1 MSSTLIIV
9 LSCLVAYLTGSVPT
23 SVWLGKA
30 RYGIDVR
37 QHGSGNA
44 GATNTFRVLGK
55 KAGIFV
61 LIIDALKGSAAVG
74 LALILSHRFGQDTDE
89 VILTAILAGAAAVI
103 GHIFPI
109 YAGFRGGK
117 GIATLLGI
125 MAVLHW
131 QLTLICIGIFLIT
144 LLVSKYVSLGSMLAA
159 LFFFGLQLLPQ
170 FYKAPSLLVFSGI
183 VLAGVLFTHRAN
195 IRRLAAGNE
204 NKTYLFRGKLRSTH

>member
-1 MSSTLIIV
+1 MNPIVIIS
-9 LSCLVAYLTGSVPT
+9 LSCLAAYLIGSVPT

-44 GATNTFRVLGK
+44 GATNTFRILGK

-61 LIIDALKGSAAVG
+61 LMVDALKGSAAVG
-74 LALILSHRFGQDTDE
+74 FSFFLSHRFGQDSDKI
-89 VILTAILAGAAAVI
+89 ILTAILAGATAVL
-103 GHIFPI
+103 GHIFPL

-117 GIATLLGI
+117 GIATLLGV

-131 QLTLICIGIFLIT
+131 QLTLICAGVFLIT
-144 LLVSKYVSLGSMLAA
+144 LLISKYVSLGSILAA
-159 LFFFGLQLLPQ
+159 LLFFGLQFLSE
-170 FYKAPSLLVFSGI
+170 FYKASSLLVFSGI
-183 VLAGVLFTHRAN
+183 VLAGVLFTHRTN